1 MEVDKMDLLQQ
12 QIIGLCR
19 AHPEGF
25 LLSQLS
31 SLYLQMYKTSLE
43 LSDYGFHST
52 SGLLEHMKDV
62 IQLDYDGQKVII
74 KSASGKGSAEC
85 SCPSSSMLE
94 KLPLVNLSYNQM
106 RIPNQH
112 QVNKEAR
119 LKDELM
125 RLFCCYP
132 EGIALHK
139 LEKLYKRQYKKHL
152 NAAEY
157 KFPTVQAMVESMND
171 ILCLIPTNKGF
182 TIKTKSR
189 QYTRKMQERI
199 LQIPE
204 TSFGSS
210 KTQTL
215 VQGETKRDC
224 KPGNKPSLAQPP
236 LQQKTPTGN
245 DLLVLQEEIL
255 NLIKD
260 KSKGIPVRRIRK
272 AYKTAYE
279 RPLNLDSGSL
289 QDALKLMKN
298 KLFVQHSGT
307 YALVFENELAAVK
320 LMEKLRAEILDLL
333 RTEPNGIPEAK
344 LCEIYNKKN
353 HFNLR
358 AKSYGFG
365 SISELIRSMA
375 DVVDIV
381 QTSGKNM
388 IKLKPAQPSGVIK
401 TEDNKGSKPVPAPL
415 PSMEII
421 NRNFASQCIYP
432 HVQLPR
438 APGAMYGQNITPM
451 NGMFYPAPLN
461 RFPLPQVAPFGFTE
475 HQTVSPALPTSS
487 SEDDPEKSGG
497 CAKPKSC
504 QTEETSRKCYAPATA
519 INPWQVQNT
528 TAQPTESYT
537 LNQKMTASVSP
548 GSRSASPAMTTVSSD
563 DFPTLDTKVSKEV
576 LKKLKEEELRKMRSQ
591 DRFTQNYH
599 RNVREEHRSVMQ
611 LADTLASEPLMCHR
625 NKKIDVEEVNQQTEE
640 FIRALSAER
649 EQVTEKKVLDRV
661 CRHFRVQNMRDIGIW
676 SPVRQ
681 LSAVQELRQTQ
692 REVTIFIEAFETM
705 RSVCTLYEL
714 NQCLGALKNKPNFED
729 LRLGPLCKQPLVH
742 RLFKVPESLKDEDIF
757 EIETV
762 DILQSIRA
770 YRKSS
775 KAQKIDLADFI
786 KYLADQYHCDSPYEL
801 GIRITSIGLLISTL
815 GKASSTE
822 RAAIDKAKI
831 RVQKEIEEEVDNRF
845 NKVKRNLMDPFGG
858 PQLYSTSG
866 SLDLRKQYASM
877 TAADAILQVFMN
889 AKDVFSNKMTKHVQD
904 FLIKIGEDRLARALF
919 QLAICCGSLEV
930 PQDLVAKEKTNKTA
944 INRGRDNE
952 TPLPSEE
959 SVREYLEKSLS
970 TVTGYLNL
978 VYLCKL
984 EKKLVD
990 HFKLKGFVDMGHG
1003 TFLEYLLKHSQLL
1016 EETAGGSLFLCA
1028 QDTGICGFRPSHQD
1042 VYEFIRQCG
1051 TLGDSMFPAIEAALC
1066 KQFRVRAIKELGYRT
1081 VSSLVKMVQ
1090 HQTKSHTE
1098 HNNLQSL
1105 VLYETALF
1113 FEESS
1118 HSNSSSVGLLGDL
1131 SEEQALS
1138 CLLNAPL
1145 LEDLA
1150 EWSQWETIFEAQHG
1164 SLKDF
1169 IERHCG
1175 KKAAHLSLESS
1186 AVLNDLVAIEIKPG
1200 VLLRLTTETNPELFA
1215 QAVTL
1220 HDPVGT
1226 AGHLVSIVAADGLRN
1241 APLALLANHVETA
1254 LAACGGLE
1262 ANVSKTEGVTSQ
1274 LSSKFILDC
1283 LIRIPVRLCKS
1294 LLQKIFLEPFSKVIG
1309 QSESKELLLQAARS
1323 SSRYLNRLHELGI
1336 LLGITEWTKDYQIKL
1351 DPAKLSKLTSK
1362 ATKAVDSVLV
1372 SSGSSLAGLSETEDS
1387 DVAKSESNSECK
1399 SASISSDDEVDQES
1413 EKFVLA
1419 DEGSDQPPSDEK
1431 VSDHSSD
1438 IMVINSATPA
1448 SSDVTNKEQCSAG
1461 IANEEESVRRNIIES
1476 IRKSEFGIGIELND
1490 EGKKL
1495 MEVHQN
1501 RLGRSLERL
1510 STELYSKDTHFVLE
1524 LIQNADDN
1532 SYPPSSDS
1540 SPSLLFV
1547 VEKECIILLNNEC
1560 GFQEKHIR
1568 AICDVGC
1575 STKGKHEYGYIGQKG
1590 IGFKSVFKVT
1600 DTPEIHSNGFH
1611 ICFNKHSGPMGYIL
1625 PHWIDDTRPVN
1636 LMGTEAEK
1644 IRWTTKIV
1652 LPFKSQNQQAQ
1663 NLFHDIDPS
1672 LLLFLHRLR
1681 SITVINKVKAQDFW
1695 VSRQDFNNNILEV
1708 KHKTGTDRWLVI
1720 KKILDARKIKDNVEL
1735 TELALAFK
1743 LNTEK
1748 QKLAVRCLPE
1758 KQPVFAFLPLRSF
1771 GFRFIIQGDFDIP
1784 SSREDIDRDSLWN
1797 QWLRCEIPQL
1807 FLEAMETFK
1816 NHPNFKG
1823 LEGLCH
1829 FLQFLPLPDEILDF
1843 FQPVAGQIIQLL
1855 KAQTCLPTIENKD
1868 GKIEYRL
1875 PSQTAITHDALVR
1888 EVITP
1893 ELLQKHLN
1901 LAYLNPVLQS
1911 ALNPA
1916 LVSALGIHKLSSA
1929 DIIAVTKAIA
1939 KELTQTNSAFD
1950 DDDMKKIAKLLV
1962 CNYRSLDQ
1970 EYGNTEQLLDDL
1982 KSVPII
1988 PLADGRMVSL
1998 KGQAIFFPLYDEENE
2013 QFVNR
2018 VQGIQELYRDLK
2030 TIHPNVLTCLDN
2042 LGNSQIRKLLERMD
2056 VYYLK
2061 PDKVM
2066 FEYILPTLKEQKW
2079 KEKSQGVVVSYSI
2092 FLKMHCQDNELQQF
2106 RPYIPV
2112 LTNKGFVCPVHV
2124 NVNFTCN
2131 YKNAINLP
2139 VDLPGVD
2146 WVLLD
2151 SCYLRT
2157 DNDSEG
2163 WRMYFSSLGVQDLFV
2178 FQKKKRTFTKQ
2189 ELVSSPWAQ
2198 ICELWPSTADNTYI
2212 VEDYVCE
2219 ELHTL
2224 LTTEVLSDQMK
2235 FQQRI
2240 NLLKLF
2246 DRNWDSGCR
2255 LSQYCT
2261 ARLLNSQDKIL
2272 KNEIHSSFAMYL
2284 ATLSWLPTDSPAENG
2299 AGFCTAYLRPSE
2311 VYLRSNNL
2319 MELLANRVS
2328 YVSCDLLE
2336 KSTFAAFTGIK
2347 TSISVDMMI
2356 NHFKSWCVKTPT
2368 SGSGDLEG
2376 AEFQTSA
2383 EHIHRVYAYLA
2394 RNCSGSQLTELFK
2407 HFPAVF
2413 VPSSTEPIC
2422 SGNFYHLK
2430 DVFWSDPTRMFQ
2442 RYKYQTEDTNGP
2454 HLLAPFYHQWDDM
2467 KDLFQKTLDVEKIPA
2482 MKHYVSLLVL
2492 ICSKVSFPSSDILQD
2507 VSVIYA
2513 VLAEKCKIYDN
2524 DDNWELQ
2531 YPYCQTLK
2539 GMLKDEKVFPAK
2551 DNRWVSLASSP
2562 MIPDNKQ
2569 LERIFKAHSL
2579 CLLNLPAAERNLLN
2593 SKIKRKQEFRFNED
2607 DRNLFFEICGV
2618 KPLSSCISVEVQT
2631 ENYVPCP
2638 KVQNFIHSLAP
2649 FIQRW
2654 LFHHDDFSHI
2664 YEDLQSS
2671 NVAARLKSMIFIQVG
2686 KLYLHYKLT
2695 LPDNSIVYENENIVC
2710 HLKDSKEFYIQK
2722 DHITSRIDICREFVK
2737 FFSGERRELKKELEH
2752 FLQSL
2757 ISYFEDEPALKKF
2770 LQKEG
2775 VEELPEDE
2783 EKWEVPKALEIRPEP
2798 PRPPAPIP
2806 IQDKKE
2812 NSKEILEGKDNNT
2825 DGEKTLASWPPK
2837 ASLHN
2842 YTDGTSN
2849 KAAEA
2854 VMRMWPPP
2862 APPSGSTGNVADS
2875 NHLQHHHPPPHT
2887 GDQHR
2892 TLSTSTKA
2900 NGEPPHHQE
2909 WQNSQSQHEP
2919 KERTDPA
2926 SISEWKTDSNQS
2938 KPPCREPTANH
2949 MPGQPPVT
2957 TSDHTSQQPV
2967 VSVTKNNHFS
2977 GADMNTPCPPIPL
2990 DVPVWTKQLPHE
3002 DVLEEL
3008 LIHGMMEKPQAVVFN
3023 EDKVENYAIGEWG
3036 ERLVH
3041 AFLIHWKES
3050 DSQHKPRDIMWAN
3063 ENGESGLPYDF
3074 KVIFT
3079 SMNDEQVETFIEVK
3093 STIKAEK
3100 NFVQLSAQEVDLA
3113 LKVKDRYHLY
3123 RVYKAGDSQNVQL
3136 CRIKNLAQ
3144 CLHAKQLE
3152 LFLFV

>member
-12 QIIGLCR
+12 QIIGLCH

-25 LLSQLS
+25 PLSQLS
-31 SLYLQMYKTSLE
+31 SLYQQMYKTPFK

-62 IQLDYDGQKVII
+62 VQLDYDGRKVII

-132 EGIALHK
+132 EGITLHK
-139 LEKLYKRQYKKHL
+139 LQKLYKRQYKKHL
-152 NAAEY
+152 NAADY
-157 KFPTVQAMVESMND
+157 KFPTVQAMLESMND

-189 QYTRKMQERI
+189 KYTRKMQERI

-210 KTQTL
+210 ETQTL
-215 VQGETKRDC
+215 IQGETKRDC

-236 LQQKTPTGN
+236 LQQKVPTGN

-279 RPLNLDSGSL
+279 RPLNIDSGSL
-289 QDALKLMKN
+289 QRALKLMKN

-344 LCEIYNKKN
+344 LCEMYNKKN
-353 HFNLR
+353 RCNLR
-358 AKSYGFG
+358 TKSYGFG

-381 QTSGKNM
+381 RTSGKNI

-401 TEDNKGSKPVPAPL
+401 TEDNKGSNPVPAPL

-432 HVQLPR
+432 HGKNNDCRCWKPDSGLEDPHAQLPQ

-451 NGMFYPAPLN
+451 SGMFYSAPLN
-461 RFPLPQVAPFGFTE
+461 RFPLPQVATFGFTE
-475 HQTVSPALPTSS
+475 RQTVSPALSTSS
-487 SEDDPEKSGG
+487 SDDDPEKSGG

-519 INPWQVQNT
+519 INPRQVQNT
-528 TAQPTESYT
+528 TAQPTEPYT
-537 LNQKMTASVSP
+537 LNQKMTASVNP
-548 GSRSASPAMTTVSSD
+548 GSRSASPALTTVSSD
-563 DFPTLDTKVSKEV
+563 DFPALDTKVSKEE
-576 LKKLKEEELRKMRSQ
+576 LKKLKEEELRKMRSKDQ
-591 DRFTQNYH
+591 FTQNYH
-599 RNVREEHRSVMQ
+599 RYVREEHRSVMQ
-611 LADTLASEPLMCHR
+611 LADTLTSEPVMYHR
-625 NKKIDVEEVNQQTEE
+625 NRNIDVEEVNQQTEE
-640 FIRALSAER
+640 FIRALAADR

-661 CRHFRVQNMRDIGIW
+661 CRHFRVQNMKDIGIW

-775 KAQKIDLADFI
+775 KAQRIDLADFI
-786 KYLADQYHCDSPYEL
+786 KYLADQYDCDSPYAL

-815 GKASSTE
+815 GKVSSTE
-822 RAAIDKAKI
+822 RTAIDKAKN

-845 NKVKRNLMDPFGG
+845 NKVKKNLMDPFGG

-866 SLDLRKQYASM
+866 SLDLRKQYVSM
-877 TAADAILQVFMN
+877 TAADAILQVFIN
-889 AKDVFSNKMTKHVQD
+889 AKEVFSNRMTKHVQD

-930 PQDLVAKEKTNKTA
+930 PEDLVAKEKTNKTA
-944 INRGRDNE
+944 VNRGRDNE
-952 TPLPSEE
+952 TPLPSEG

-984 EKKLVD
+984 EKRLVD

-1003 TFLEYLLKHSQLL
+1003 TYLEYLLKHSQLL
-1016 EETAGGSLFLCA
+1016 EETAGGSLFLYP
-1028 QDTGICGFRPSHQD
+1028 QDTGMCGFRPSHQD
-1042 VYEFIRQCG
+1042 VHEFIRQCG
-1051 TLGDSMFPAIEAALC
+1051 TLGDSMFPAIEVALC

-1081 VSSLVKMVQ
+1081 VSSIVKMVQ

-1098 HNNLQSL
+1098 HNNLQSM

-1113 FEESS
+1113 FEEFS

-1131 SEEQALS
+1131 SQEQALS

-1200 VLLRLTTETNPELFA
+1200 VLLRLTTETNAELFA
-1215 QAVTL
+1215 RAVTL

-1226 AGHLVSIVAADGLRN
+1226 AGHLVSIVVADGLRN

-1262 ANVSKTEGVTSQ
+1262 ANVLKTEGLTSH
-1274 LSSKFILDC
+1274 LSTNFILDC
-1283 LIRIPVRLCKS
+1283 LIRIPVRLCKL
-1294 LLQKIFLEPFSKVIG
+1294 LLQKIFLEPFSRVIG

-1336 LLGITEWTKDYQIKL
+1336 LLGITEWMKDYQIKL

-1419 DEGSDQPPSDEK
+1419 DEVSDQPPSDEK

-1438 IMVINSATPA
+1438 IMTINSAAPA

-1461 IANEEESVRRNIIES
+1461 IANEEESVCRNIIES
-1476 IRKSEFGIGIELND
+1476 IRKNEFGIGIELND

-1532 SYPPSSDS
+1532 SYPPSSDG

-1575 STKGKHEYGYIGQKG
+1575 STKGKHEYGYI
-1590 IGFKSVFKVT
+1590 
-1600 DTPEIHSNGFH
+1600 
-1611 ICFNKHSGPMGYIL
+1611 
-1625 PHWIDDTRPVN
+1625 
-1636 LMGTEAEK
+1636 
-1644 IRWTTKIV
+1644 V
-1652 LPFKSQNQQAQ
+1652 LPLKSQNQQAQ

-1681 SITVINKVKAQDFW
+1681 SITVINKVKAQDLW

-1807 FLEAMETFK
+1807 LLEAMETFK

-1855 KAQTCLPTIENKD
+1855 KAQTCLPTIEDKD
-1868 GKIEYRL
+1868 GKTEYRL
-1875 PSQTAITHDALVR
+1875 PSQTAITHDALLR

-1929 DIIAVTKAIA
+1929 DIIAITKAIA

-2042 LGNSQIRKLLERMD
+2042 LGNSQIRKLLEGMD

-2112 LTNKGFVCPVHV
+2112 LTNKGFVCPAHV

-2284 ATLSWLPTDSPAENG
+2284 ATLSWLPTDSPAEDG

-2368 SGSGDLEG
+2368 
-2376 AEFQTSA
+2376 
-2383 EHIHRVYAYLA
+2383 
-2394 RNCSGSQLTELFK
+2394 N
-2407 HFPAVF
+2407 
-2413 VPSSTEPIC
+2413 
-2422 SGNFYHLK
+2422 
-2430 DVFWSDPTRMFQ
+2430 
-2442 RYKYQTEDTNGP
+2442 
-2454 HLLAPFYHQWDDM
+2454 
-2467 KDLFQKTLDVEKIPA
+2467 VEKIPA

-2579 CLLNLPAAERNLLN
+2579 CLLNLPAAERNLPN
-2593 SKIKRKQEFRFNED
+2593 SKTKRKQEFRFNED

-2618 KPLSSCISVEVQT
+2618 KPLSSCITVEAQT
-2631 ENYVPCP
+2631 ENYVLCP
-2638 KVQNFIHSLAP
+2638 KVQNFIHSLVP

-2664 YEDLQSS
+2664 YEDLQSG
-2671 NVAARLKSMIFIQVG
+2671 NVAARLKSMIFIQVN

-2695 LPDNSIVYENENIVC
+2695 LPDDSIVYENENIVC
-2710 HLKDSKEFYIQK
+2710 HLKGSKEFYIQK

-2737 FFSGERRELKKELEH
+2737 FFSDERRGLQKELEH

-2757 ISYFEDEPALKKF
+2757 ISYFEDEPALQKF

-2798 PRPPAPIP
+2798 PRLP
-2806 IQDKKE
+2806 
-2812 NSKEILEGKDNNT
+2812 
-2825 DGEKTLASWPPK
+2825 
-2837 ASLHN
+2837 
-2842 YTDGTSN
+2842 
-2849 KAAEA
+2849 
-2854 VMRMWPPP
+2854 
-2862 APPSGSTGNVADS
+2862 
-2875 NHLQHHHPPPHT
+2875 

-2900 NGEPPHHQE
+2900 TGEPPHHQE
-2909 WQNSQSQHEP
+2909 LQNSQSQHVP
-2919 KERTDPA
+2919 KECTDPA

-2938 KPPCREPTANH
+2938 KPPCRESTANQT
-2949 MPGQPPVT
+2949 PGQPPVT

-3008 LIHGMMEKPQAVVFN
+3008 LIHGMMEKPQTVVFN